1 MAPKNGKGTAG
12 ALSLVA
18 FTRLISDTNLAFNR
32 HLEAFLQRRKDS
44 ELTSCFIALRRVLID
59 ADIATFLRR
68 AGEYLNADSLPDG
81 LTDDVLLS
89 EVQRVRELYHHLA
102 EKLQAACLAFSS
114 PISHFPDDRAPQI
127 LLPKGGKGTASSL
140 SSFAFITMLINAKN
154 ALNYHFEL
162 FLGRRK
168 GVPSIATLTELVET
182 DFATFRERVEPYLDA
197 NRPPEGLS
205 EWHLIDGFQQVQNLH
220 LEIIDIFAKANSASL
235 VTTRPST
242 PASSPPSATPA
253 STASPTPRLAAS
265 LPPALPAHLQPSGLL
280 KVSDEAVGIPA
291 ASPGFP
297 RSPVRPA
304 AEKSHSSSPSP
315 HISDVENPS
324 PPPYITRVKCASP
337 PLHITGTEN
346 ASPSPP
352 ISRAECS
359 SMPHIPEAEDV
370 SPSLPLFEELP
381 PASPPSY
388 SSGVECTSPSLYNRE
403 VECLSPPPHHTE
415 AEGASPPQSPLF
427 PTSEEPPITSPA
439 SLAPLT
445 AQAEDAFPPQSTLLT
460 ASKESRPA
468 PPPSRISGAECASP
482 HSEAVRPPPPLHVIR
497 AECPPPCCTVNA
509 EPVSG
514 SVCTSTADD
523 PINSDLHSLTPP
535 HLQEC
540 TQGSSG
546 PARLSEPLDN
556 GPRRPAS
563 PDSTAMCMYQEAKPP
578 VKVALVTTAPED
590 NIISQFS
597 SLLHRQRITAYCLR
611 FGFNC
616 RNPTTPRNGELSF
629 LELQNAL
636 SHIIRVIHEEYPAKK
651 LLEVHTPFSPPCLDL
666 QLNRSSN
673 SKDPLRVR
681 GPLTDAPLPCAF
693 LYSIRM
699 PGNQY
704 RPRLI
709 LDATLHRLLP
719 TGALAPNAF
728 VHCHCAIPDGRR
740 GSWRCLN
747 NCSQCC
753 PATLHSITPP
763 MGALSPKH
771 ILAVM
776 ACRVAGVN
784 LTGPFARSIAQL
796 RSDTLPKGHPGS
808 FHSFTTFAGS
818 LSKKASALFTSP
830 VTTASQRFVAPRSLP
845 FTMCSD
851 IKTNFV
857 YAQNSLREL
866 GNHLHHPQLTLTMRY
881 TPPATVNGG
890 RVYPSRV
897 CSVGDMKEAPSQST
911 KQHLTHAISDL
922 RFSCERLLNMVFRVE
937 TIRNS
942 PPLSAPSSDR
952 AASKP
957 KTPGPHWLPSLT
969 ASQGRAPSTVHP
981 DRIRQENLRNLIPQ
995 AFGNLPPLPQWF
1007 KQPRTTANRFRG
1019 HPPHLGQTPLLAHVK
1034 FTEAKPSGR
1043 AGCSV
1048 VTETIRLVW
1057 LASVSRE
1064 SASRP
1069 RAY

>member
-1 MAPKNGKGTAG
+1 MAGGKKILFKRGGDCRKEWFACDNPYSYRR
-12 ALSLVA
+12 ALL
-18 FTRLISDTNLAFNR
+18 
-32 HLEAFLQRRKDS
+32 KK
-44 ELTSCFIALRRVLID
+44 VLIFEK
-59 ADIATFLRR
+59 ADNRKAAPTQQR
-68 AGEYLNADSLPDG
+68 
-81 LTDDVLLS
+81 DVPCS
-89 EVQRVRELYHHLA
+89 G
-102 EKLQAACLAFSS
+102 
-114 PISHFPDDRAPQI
+114 D
-127 LLPKGGKGTASSL
+127 
-140 SSFAFITMLINAKN
+140 
-154 ALNYHFEL
+154 
-162 FLGRRK
+162 
-168 GVPSIATLTELVET
+168 
-182 DFATFRERVEPYLDA
+182 
-197 NRPPEGLS
+197 
-205 EWHLIDGFQQVQNLH
+205 
-220 LEIIDIFAKANSASL
+220 KANSASL

-291 ASPGFP
+291 ASPGSP

-388 SSGVECTSPSLYNRE
+388 SSGVECTSPSLYNSE

-468 PPPSRISGAECASP
+468 PLPSRISGAECASP

-523 PINSDLHSLTPP
+523 PIDSALHSLTPP

-540 TQGSSG
+540 TLGSSG

-616 RNPTTPRNGELSF
+616 RNPTTPRHGELSS

-636 SHIIRVIHEEYPAKK
+636 SHIIRVIHEEQLINIPHA
-651 LLEVHTPFSPPCLDL
+651 HRSL
-666 QLNRSSN
+666 QRSMN
-673 SKDPLRVR
+673 GLPLMLFDDK
-681 GPLTDAPLPCAF
+681 GTPLTDENGLP
-693 LYSIRM
+693 
-699 PGNQY
+699 
-704 RPRLI
+704 
-709 LDATLHRLLP
+709 LHRDGSKEP
-719 TGALAPNAF
+719 MIVFDIYGRPSSTETGAKLFDHA
-728 VHCHCAIPDGRR
+728 GR
-740 GSWRCLN
+740 CN
-747 NCSQCC
+747 
-753 PATLHSITPP
+753 
-763 MGALSPKH
+763 
-771 ILAVM
+771 
-776 ACRVAGVN
+776 
-784 LTGPFARSIAQL
+784 
-796 RSDTLPKGHPGS
+796 
-808 FHSFTTFAGS
+808 
-818 LSKKASALFTSP
+818 
-830 VTTASQRFVAPRSLP
+830 
-845 FTMCSD
+845 
-851 IKTNFV
+851 
-857 YAQNSLREL
+857 
-866 GNHLHHPQLTLTMRY
+866 HHPQFALIEEM
-881 TPPATVNGG
+881 N
-890 RVYPSRV
+890 
-897 CSVGDMKEAPSQST
+897 
-911 KQHLTHAISDL
+911 
-922 RFSCERLLNMVFRVE
+922 
-937 TIRNS
+937 
-942 PPLSAPSSDR
+942 
-952 AASKP
+952 KP
-957 KTPGPHWLPSLT
+957 DESNCF
-969 ASQGRAPSTVHP
+969 
-981 DRIRQENLRNLIPQ
+981 ENLITVYDNEGRP
-995 AFGNLPPLPQWF
+995 
-1007 KQPRTTANRFRG
+1007 
-1019 HPPHLGQTPLLAHVK
+1019 VK
-1034 FTEAKPSGR
+1034 DIDGR
-1043 AGCSV
+1043 S
-1048 VTETIRLVW
+1048 LQ
-1057 LASVSRE
+1057 
-1064 SASRP
+1064 
-1069 RAY
+1069 

>member
-1 MAPKNGKGTAG
+1 MAPKKGKGTAG

-18 FTRLISDTNLAFNR
+18 FTRLIRATKLALDR
-32 HLEAFLQRRKDS
+32 HLEYF
-44 ELTSCFIALRRVLID
+44 
-59 ADIATFLRR
+59 
-68 AGEYLNADSLPDG
+68 
-81 LTDDVLLS
+81 
-89 EVQRVRELYHHLA
+89 VQRLRV
-102 EKLQAACLAFSS
+102 
-114 PISHFPDDRAPQI
+114 AP
-127 LLPKGGKGTASSL
+127 LPSTLIASM
-140 SSFAFITMLINAKN
+140 T
-154 ALNYHFEL
+154 
-162 FLGRRK
+162 R
-168 GVPSIATLTELVET
+168 LVET

-205 EWHLIDGFQQVQNLH
+205 EWHSIDGFQQVQNLY

-242 PASSPPSATPA
+242 PASSPPSAAPA

-291 ASPGFP
+291 ASPGSP

-315 HISDVENPS
+315 HISEVEYPS

-388 SSGVECTSPSLYNRE
+388 SSGVECTSPSLYNSE

-523 PINSDLHSLTPP
+523 PIVSALHSLTPP

-597 SLLHRQRITAYCLR
+597 SLLPPPTHYCVL
-611 FGFNC
+611 F
-616 RNPTTPRNGELSF
+616 T
-629 LELQNAL
+629 
-636 SHIIRVIHEEYPAKK
+636 
-651 LLEVHTPFSPPCLDL
+651 
-666 QLNRSSN
+666 
-673 SKDPLRVR
+673 LRVQLQK
-681 GPLTDAPLPCAF
+681 PHHA
-693 LYSIRM
+693 
-699 PGNQY
+699 
-704 RPRLI
+704 
-709 LDATLHRLLP
+709 
-719 TGALAPNAF
+719 
-728 VHCHCAIPDGRR
+728 
-740 GSWRCLN
+740 
-747 NCSQCC
+747 
-753 PATLHSITPP
+753 
-763 MGALSPKH
+763 SP
-771 ILAVM
+771 
-776 ACRVAGVN
+776 
-784 LTGPFARSIAQL
+784 
-796 RSDTLPKGHPGS
+796 
-808 FHSFTTFAGS
+808 
-818 LSKKASALFTSP
+818 
-830 VTTASQRFVAPRSLP
+830 
-845 FTMCSD
+845 
-851 IKTNFV
+851 
-857 YAQNSLREL
+857 
-866 GNHLHHPQLTLTMRY
+866 
-881 TPPATVNGG
+881 
-890 RVYPSRV
+890 
-897 CSVGDMKEAPSQST
+897 
-911 KQHLTHAISDL
+911 
-922 RFSCERLLNMVFRVE
+922 
-937 TIRNS
+937 
-942 PPLSAPSSDR
+942 
-952 AASKP
+952 
-957 KTPGPHWLPSLT
+957 W
-969 ASQGRAPSTVHP
+969 
-981 DRIRQENLRNLIPQ
+981 
-995 AFGNLPPLPQWF
+995 
-1007 KQPRTTANRFRG
+1007 
-1019 HPPHLGQTPLLAHVK
+1019 
-1034 FTEAKPSGR
+1034 
-1043 AGCSV
+1043 
-1048 VTETIRLVW
+1048 
-1057 LASVSRE
+1057 
-1064 SASRP
+1064 
-1069 RAY
+1069 